1 MSITRNFL
9 FSSVLTVSGYVF
21 PIIVYPHVSRALG
34 VNNLG
39 ICNFVDSIIDY
50 FILVSM
56 LGIATV
62 GVREIA
68 EARHDRTLLS
78 RRCLSILL
86 IGGTATVLALG
97 ALIACTYSIAA
108 LEPYKPL
115 LLIGIIKL
123 LGNFLLLDWFYQ
135 GIEDFRYIT
144 IRTIAVKTG
153 YAIAVFIWVWNPDD
167 YIAYYTLWCLSFG
180 VNALLSCTHIAKII
194 DFRAGVE
201 VRRIIRPILIL
212 GLYMLITSMYT
223 TFNTT
228 YLGFEKGDT
237 EVGYYTTAS
246 KLLMVLIGLY
256 TAFTRVMIPRMST
269 LFANRDFVAFRNL
282 EDKAVG
288 ALIAVAIPLI
298 IVTVVFAEE
307 IIKLFAGSEFLP
319 AAVPARII
327 FGLIFVIG
335 YEQII
340 VLQVLLPM
348 KKDNA
353 LFVGSMV
360 GAVVG
365 LTANFLLVP
374 VHASTGSAIAWVVAE
389 VAVLISGQLFVMR
402 YLKLRFPFR
411 QLAANIGVYLPLAAV
426 LLLMWSHKT
435 VPPLVSLIA
444 GCLITAVYSVAAQVV
459 VLRNEYAMAI
469 IRKVIPFIR

>member
-68 EARHDRTLLS
+68 EARHDRTMLS
-78 RRCLSILL
+78 RRFLSILL
-86 IGGTATVLALG
+86 IGGTATTVALG
-97 ALIACTYSIAA
+97 ALIACTYTIAA

-115 LLIGIIKL
+115 LFIGIIKL

-153 YAIAVFIWVWNPDD
+153 YAIAVFIWIWNPDD
-167 YIAYYTLWCLSFG
+167 YITYYTLWCLSFG
-180 VNALLSCTHIAKII
+180 VNALLSCTHIAKSI
-194 DFRAGVE
+194 DFHAGIE

-256 TAFTRVMIPRMST
+256 TAFTRVMIPRMSA
-269 LFANRDFVAFRNL
+269 LFASKDFVAFRNL
-282 EDKAVG
+282 EGKAVG
-288 ALIAVAIPLI
+288 ALIAVAVPLI
-298 IVTVVFAEE
+298 TVTTVFADE
-307 IIKLFAGSEFLP
+307 IIRLFAGSEFLP

-340 VLQVLLPM
+340 VLQVLMPM
-348 KKDNA
+348 RKDNA
-353 LFVGSMV
+353 LFIGSIV
-360 GAVVG
+360 GAAAS

-374 VHASTGSAIAWVVAE
+374 GHASTGSAIAWVVAE
-389 VAVLISGQLFVMR
+389 VAVLISGQLFIRR
-402 YLKLRFPFR
+402 YIRLDFPFR
-411 QLAANIGVYLPLAAV
+411 QLAANIGVYLPLAAI
-426 LLLMWSHKT
+426 LLLMWHYMPY
-435 VPPLVSLIA
+435 PPLVCLIA
-444 GCLITAVYSVAAQVV
+444 ATLATAIYATAAQVL
-459 VLRNEYAMAI
+459 VLRNEYALAI
-469 IRKVIPFIR
+469 IRKVMPFIR